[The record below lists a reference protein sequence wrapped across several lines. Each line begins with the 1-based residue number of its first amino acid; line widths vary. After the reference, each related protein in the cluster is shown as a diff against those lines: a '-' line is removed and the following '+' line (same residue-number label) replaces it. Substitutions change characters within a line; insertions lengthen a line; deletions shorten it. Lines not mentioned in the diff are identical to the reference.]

1 MAVQAHYGSNI
12 LLLNRFLLGDF
23 CLLICKF
30 VIFSDGLDDLW
41 PVVRCRSEQEKKEMD
56 SSPQAATRDGG
67 ETQLTPSNLFP
78 ICFLRDGDGSAVWA
92 ANKEARKRG
101 REATGVPMAPS
112 PPPPQQRT
120 RPLSFISM
128 KPQPCSPAP
137 VSIAEL
143 QMYPPSQVSPGLR
156 LTAEDKRRH
165 RRATQSKPLLS
176 SASSSSSS
184 VLHEQLVA
192 HANHQR
198 DEIDKLLLAQEEQ
211 LRRALAERRQR
222 HYRALLNAAEESAE
236 RRLREKE
243 AEVGRLARRRREL
256 ENRLALL
263 RTETM
268 AWQAKAMADQVT
280 AAALNAQLEKA
291 AAAAAPERK
300 DMSGD
305 PPPAEDA
312 ESGYEDPD
320 RVERERACRS
330 CQYRRASVVL
340 LPCRHLCLCD
350 ACDAASDSCPVCR
363 FVTTGSV
370 RVLLS

>member
-12 LLLNRFLLGDF
+12 LLLNR
-23 CLLICKF
+23 
-30 VIFSDGLDDLW
+30 
-41 PVVRCRSEQEKKEMD
+41 SEQEKKEMD
-56 SSPQAATRDGG
+56 YSPQAATRDG
-67 ETQLTPSNLFP
+67 
-78 ICFLRDGDGSAVWA
+78 

-101 REATGVPMAPS
+101 REAAGVPMAPS
-112 PPPPQQRT
+112 PPPPPLQQQHQSRL
-120 RPLSFISM
+120 LSFLSM

-143 QMYPPSQVSPGLR
+143 QMHPPSKVSLGLR
-156 LTAEDKRRH
+156 LTAEEKRRH
-165 RRATQSKPLLS
+165 RRETQSNPLLS
-176 SASSSSSS
+176 SASSSSST
-184 VLHEQLVA
+184 VLHEELVA
-192 HANHQR
+192 LVNHQR
-198 DEIDKLLLAQEEQ
+198 DEIDTLLLAQEEQ

-222 HYRALLNAAEESAE
+222 HYRALLNAAEESAA

-243 AEVGRLARRRREL
+243 AEVGRLARRRGEL

-291 AAAAAPERK
+291 AAAPERK
-300 DMSGD
+300 EISGD
-305 PPPAEDA
+305 SPPAEDA
-312 ESGYEDPD
+312 ESGFEDPD

-330 CQYRRASVVL
+330 CQCRRASVVL

-363 FVTTGSV
+363 CVTTGSV

>member
-12 LLLNRFLLGDF
+12 LLLN
-23 CLLICKF
+23 
-30 VIFSDGLDDLW
+30 
-41 PVVRCRSEQEKKEMD
+41 RSEQEKKEMD
-56 SSPQAATRDGG
+56 SSPQAATRDG
-67 ETQLTPSNLFP
+67 
-78 ICFLRDGDGSAVWA
+78 

-101 REATGVPMAPS
+101 REAAGVPMAPS
-112 PPPPQQRT
+112 PPPQQQQQSRL
-120 RPLSFISM
+120 LSFLSM

-143 QMYPPSQVSPGLR
+143 QMHPPSQVSLGLR
-156 LTAEDKRRH
+156 LTAEEKRRH
-165 RRATQSKPLLS
+165 RRETQSNPLLS
-176 SASSSSSS
+176 SASSSS
-184 VLHEQLVA
+184 VLHEELVA
-192 HANHQR
+192 LVNHQR
-198 DEIDKLLLAQEEQ
+198 DEIETLLLAQEEQ

-222 HYRALLNAAEESAE
+222 QYRALLNAAEESAA

-243 AEVGRLARRRREL
+243 AEVGRLARRRGEL
-256 ENRLALL
+256 EKRLALL

-291 AAAAAPERK
+291 AAAPERK
-300 DMSGD
+300 EMSGD
-305 PPPAEDA
+305 SPPAEDA
-312 ESGYEDPD
+312 ESGFEDPD

-363 FVTTGSV
+363 CVTTGSV

>member
-12 LLLNRFLLGDF
+12 LLLNR
-23 CLLICKF
+23 
-30 VIFSDGLDDLW
+30 
-41 PVVRCRSEQEKKEMD
+41 SEQEKEMD
-56 SSPQAATRDGG
+56 SSPQAATRDG
-67 ETQLTPSNLFP
+67 
-78 ICFLRDGDGSAVWA
+78 

-101 REATGVPMAPS
+101 RETAGVPMVPL
-112 PPPPQQRT
+112 PQQQQR
-120 RPLSFISM
+120 RPLSFVSM

-143 QMYPPSQVSPGLR
+143 QMHPPFQVSPGLR
-156 LTAEDKRRH
+156 LTAEEKRRH
-165 RRATQSKPLLS
+165 RRATQSKTLLS
-176 SASSSSSS
+176 SASS
-184 VLHEQLVA
+184 VLHEELVA
-192 HANHQR
+192 VVNHQR
-198 DEIDKLLLAQEEQ
+198 DEIEKLLLAQEEQ

-222 HYRALLNAAEESAE
+222 HYRALLNAAEESAA

-243 AEVGRLARRRREL
+243 AEVGRLSRRRGEL

-291 AAAAAPERK
+291 AAAPERK
-300 DMSGD
+300 EMSGD
-305 PPPAEDA
+305 SPPAEDA

-363 FVTTGSV
+363 CVTTGSV